1 MVLDKYNLL
10 TKPEN
15 HELLQEFCLNIMN
28 HTNLFMGFDMKI
40 REMAINLDSPEVVAK
55 SNIDLFFSQEEFDS
69 HKFYDV

>member
-28 HTNLFMGFDMKI
+28 HTNLFMGFETRI
-40 REMAINLDSPEVVAK
+40 RKMAINLDSPEVVAN
-55 SNIDLFFSQEEFDS
+55 SDIDLFFNQEEFDS
-69 HKFYDV
+69 HKFYEI